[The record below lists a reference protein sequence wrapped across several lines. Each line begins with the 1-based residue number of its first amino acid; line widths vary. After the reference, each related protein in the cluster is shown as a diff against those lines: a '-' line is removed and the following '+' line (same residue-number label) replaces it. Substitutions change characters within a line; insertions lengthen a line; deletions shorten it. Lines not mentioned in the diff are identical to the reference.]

1 VFVTPILVY
10 FTSLL
15 VISMVMVPPMSAMG
29 RAISLGVIGCA
40 GLAYVLNL
48 ALISWGGGIPR
59 GESLTSGFRLL
70 YYLLLPLASYALIAV
85 GAAAWA
91 LGAEFA
97 NAIVALAVVILL
109 VISLRNS
116 WMITLAIARRE

>member
-1 VFVTPILVY
+1 
-10 FTSLL
+10 
-15 VISMVMVPPMSAMG
+15 
-29 RAISLGVIGCA
+29 
-40 GLAYVLNL
+40 
-48 ALISWGGGIPR
+48 
-59 GESLTSGFRLL
+59 
-70 YYLLLPLASYALIAV
+70 LPLASYALIAV